1 LEGVG
6 VMKSFDADEFK
17 RQINIAVV
25 AIVTALLVSG
35 KGKVPSLPIEEE
47 GDLASILTDLLERG

>member
-1 LEGVG
+1 
-6 VMKSFDADEFK
+6 MKSFDADEFK